1 MLQSVWGVVRD
12 GRIELSEDTPLVD
25 GTRLL
30 VTLLPEDESTFWA
43 GASQTTLDEIWDNPE
58 DDVYA
63 QLLQA

>member
-12 GRIELSEDTPLVD
+12 GRIELSEETPLVD

-30 VTLLPEDESTFWA
+30 VTILPEDESSFWA
-43 GASQTTLDEIWDNPE
+43 GASQSSLDEVWDNPE

-63 QLLQA
+63 ELLQA

>member
-12 GRIELSEDTPLVD
+12 GRIELSEETPLID

-30 VTLLPEDESTFWA
+30 VTLLPEDESGFWA
-43 GASQTTLDEIWDNPE
+43 GASQASLDEVWDNPE

-63 QLLQA
+63 ELLQA